1 MLTLKQVM
9 PFSVSEN
16 MNGVVAYDPTTAE
29 TLAILVAQEWTFTSC
44 YVHQVILKTFV
55 IRHGWFEEVANW
67 MFTEA
72 NRLQV
77 YALVPSNND
86 KALSLNG
93 KLGFKEKAVL
103 EQAYDRDIDFVLME
117 LKAEDCPY
125 WTAREEQKVA

>member
-77 YALVPSNND
+77 YALVPSNN
-86 KALSLNG
+86 
-93 KLGFKEKAVL
+93 V